1 METATSETTPEATA
15 AFELKS
21 GQFTLPNLRLFH
33 TNMDQ
38 FANQLEKQVNMAPA
52 FFQNTPVVID
62 LGELSG
68 QSTEVDFALLVGL
81 MRGQGMVPIGIRG
94 GTPRQQEL
102 AELMELAILSEQPD
116 HERSRPVAAK
126 AMAQNKTAGRTSAP
140 LRPQTSKLVTRPVRS
155 GQRIYAA
162 GGDLVVTAQVSN
174 GAEVIADGNI
184 HIYGTLRG
192 RALAGV
198 KGNREARIFCHNL
211 QAELVSIAG
220 QYRVNES
227 LKEEQMNRPV
237 QISLSGKRL
246 EIQPL

>member
-1 METATSETTPEATA
+1 MEAATSA
-15 AFELKS
+15 ASVFELKS
-21 GQFTLPNLRLFH
+21 GRFTLPNLRLFH
-33 TNMDQ
+33 TDMNQ
-38 FANQLEKQVNMAPA
+38 FADQLEKQVNMAPA

-62 LGELSG
+62 LGQLSG
-68 QSTEVDFALLVGL
+68 QSTDVDFALLVGL

-102 AELMELAILSEQPD
+102 AELMELAILSEQ
-116 HERSRPVAAK
+116 HNNERSKPTATK
-126 AMAQNKTAGRTSAP
+126 ATADKKTAGHAAVAQK
-140 LRPQTSKLVTRPVRS
+140 PQGSKLVTRPVRS

-162 GGDLVVTAQVSN
+162 GGDLVITAQVSS

-184 HIYGTLRG
+184 HVYGTLRG

-198 KGNREARIFCHNL
+198 KGNRHARVFCHNL
-211 QAELVSIAG
+211 QAELISIAG
-220 QYRVNES
+220 HYRVNEA

-237 QISLSGKRL
+237 QISLSGKKL

>member
-1 METATSETTPEATA
+1 MEAATSESASV
-15 AFELKS
+15 FELKA
-21 GQFTLPNLRLFH
+21 GRFTLPNLRLFH

-38 FANQLEKQVNMAPA
+38 FADQLEKQVNMAPA

-62 LGELSG
+62 LSGLSG

-102 AELMELAILSEQPD
+102 AELMELAILSDQQKNEQ
-116 HERSRPVAAK
+116 SKPVAAK
-126 AMAQNKTAGRTSAP
+126 AAAPNKTPGNASPP
-140 LRPQTSKLVTRPVRS
+140 LRPQRTKLVTRPVRS

-162 GGDLVVTAQVSN
+162 GGDLIITAQVSN

-184 HIYGTLRG
+184 HVYGTLRG

-211 QAELVSIAG
+211 QAELISIAG

-237 QISLSGKRL
+237 QISLSGKKL